1 MSQSDT
7 SDPRRLALLLQQ
19 LRWLALTGQSLTILV
34 AITLLGIELPI
45 SLLVCVLAA
54 MIGFNLLVHLEL
66 RHRPLLRLALP
77 LVQMG
82 VDVIAL
88 TTLLA
93 LSGGAANPF
102 VSLYLVPVALAA
114 GSLPLLHVIGVA
126 TLATLAYSALM
137 LLPAELL
144 HSPRLALD
152 PFALHLVG
160 NWINFL
166 LTAAIFVLFLA
177 RLSALNRLR
186 TSQLAALREKQ
197 LRDESLLGVGLLAAS
212 TAHELNSPLQS
223 IQWVIDDVQAGSTL
237 DTDEV
242 QTLRSELARCRL
254 HVRTLADLARASAT
268 TAELRS
274 AYEWLDDALKR
285 WLILHPATA
294 LGVQIDAL
302 PHTAELNVDAPLTL
316 ALLNLLDNAA
326 QASRR
331 AGSEHVQVRASVEQQ
346 RLLIEICDQGH
357 GLERSSPAEV
367 DLDSAPRQGLGIG
380 LKLSNA
386 SIERAGGQVELLA
399 RPSGGTLTC
408 IRLPLTPARAHERAD
423 PPSPPV
429 SAPTSVT

>member
-1 MSQSDT
+1 MRA
-7 SDPRRLALLLQQ
+7 SDPHRLALLLQQ
-19 LRWLALTGQSLTILV
+19 LRWLALSGQSLTILV
-34 AITLLGIELPI
+34 AIVVLGIELPI

-66 RHRPLLRLALP
+66 RHRARLQLALP
-77 LVQMG
+77 LVQMS

-114 GSLPLLHVIGVA
+114 GSLPLAHVIGVA

-144 HSPRLALD
+144 HSPHLALD
-152 PFALHLVG
+152 PFALHLLG

-166 LTAAIFVLFLA
+166 LTATIFVLFLA

-186 TSQLAALREKQ
+186 TAQLAALREKQ

-223 IQWVIDDVQAGSTL
+223 IQWVLDDLRPGVAL
-237 DTDEV
+237 DDEEV
-242 QTLRSELARCRL
+242 GTLRSELARCRL

-268 TAELRS
+268 HTDHCS
-274 AYEWLDDALKR
+274 AHQWLHDALRR

-294 LGVQIDAL
+294 LDVDINAL
-302 PHTAELNVDAPLTL
+302 PRDAGLNVDAPLTL

-331 AGSEHVQVRASVEQQ
+331 ADSDQVQVQAH
-346 RLLIEICDQGH
+346 CDADTLQIHIADHGH
-357 GLERSSPAEV
+357 GLDGHVLEQQVET
-367 DLDSAPRQGLGIG
+367 DLDPNPRQGLGIG

-399 RPSGGTLTC
+399 RLGGGTLTR
-408 IRLPLTPARAHERAD
+408 ITLPLAAPH
-423 PPSPPV
+423 PSPKVLQP
-429 SAPTSVT
+429 

>member
-1 MSQSDT
+1 MNSA
-7 SDPRRLALLLQQ
+7 DPHRLALLLQQ
-19 LRWLALTGQSLTILV
+19 LRWLALSGQSLTIVV
-34 AITLLGIELPI
+34 AYSVLGIELPL

-54 MIGFNLLVHLEL
+54 MVGFNLLVHLEL
-66 RHRPLLRLALP
+66 RHGSSLRLALP

-126 TLATLAYSALM
+126 GLATLAYSALM

-223 IQWVIDDVQAGSTL
+223 IQWVVDDLQANTPL

-242 QTLRSELARCRL
+242 NTLRSELARCRL

-268 TAELRS
+268 RTELHPARQ
-274 AYEWLDDALKR
+274 WLDDALRR

-294 LGVQIDAL
+294 LDVDIEAVPAAARL
-302 PHTAELNVDAPLTL
+302 SVDAPLTL

-331 AGSEHVQVRASVEQQ
+331 ASSDQVEVRAFVEQQ
-346 RLLIEICDQGH
+346 LLCIHVADWGH
-357 GLERSSPAEV
+357 GLDSV
-367 DLDSAPRQGLGIG
+367 QNNQVGLDPTPRQGLGIG

-386 SIERAGGQVELLA
+386 SIERVGGQVELLS
-399 RPSGGTLTC
+399 RQGQGTLTR
-408 IRLPLTPARAHERAD
+408 ISLPLAAADSTETPRA
-423 PPSPPV
+423 
-429 SAPTSVT
+429 

>member
-1 MSQSDT
+1 MT
-7 SDPRRLALLLQQ
+7 VVATAAADPHRLALLLQQ
-19 LRWLALTGQSLTILV
+19 LRWLALSGQSLTIMV
-34 AITLLGIELPI
+34 AITLLGIELPL
-45 SLLVCVLAA
+45 SMLVCVLAA

-66 RHRPLLRLALP
+66 RHRAQLKLALP

-114 GSLPLLHVIGVA
+114 GSLPLAHVIGVA
-126 TLATLAYSALM
+126 ALATLAYTALM
-137 LLPAELL
+137 LLPAQLL
-144 HSPRLALD
+144 HSPSLALD

-186 TSQLAALREKQ
+186 TAQLAALREKQ

-223 IQWVIDDVQAGSTL
+223 IQWVIDDLHAGHAL
-237 DTDEV
+237 DEDEV

-254 HVRTLADLARASAT
+254 HVRTLADLARASST
-268 TAELRS
+268 QAESRP
-274 AYEWLDDALKR
+274 AHRWLDEALKR

-294 LGVQIDAL
+294 LDVDIAAV
-302 PHTAELNVDAPLTL
+302 PMAANLNVDAPLTL

-331 AGSEHVQVRASVEQQ
+331 ARSNQVQVRALIEQR
-346 RLLIEICDQGH
+346 RLLIQIADHGH
-357 GLERSSPAEV
+357 GLGVEPSDVEIEP
-367 DLDSAPRQGLGIG
+367 APRQGLGIG

-386 SIERAGGQVELLA
+386 SIERAGGQVELLSRTGA
-399 RPSGGTLTC
+399 GSGTLTC
-408 IRLPLTPARAHERAD
+408 ITLPLVTTQNPQQPIKQINQNA
-423 PPSPPV
+423 
-429 SAPTSVT
+429 TS